1 MQKKYEKSPSALVAM
16 IPLAVLAFLLC
27 LVIRAFGS
35 DSIAGGSQI
44 ALLSASSIC
53 VMLSMGLYGVSWSR
67 LEGEII
73 ENIRSSAS
81 AIIILLLIGSIA
93 GTWMVSGVVP
103 TLICYGLE
111 VLHPSWFLA
120 ACCLICAGVSL
131 MTGSSWTTIATIGVA
146 LMGIGRALGFEEGW
160 IAGAIISG
168 AYFGDKLSLLSDTTV
183 LASSTV
189 GVPVFT
195 HIRYMLYTT
204 LPSMMIALAVFLG
217 ASLLHEAE
225 PQGEVLLFTEQ
236 LRETFHITPWLL
248 LVPLVTGLL
257 IARKLPAIVTLFVAT
272 LLASLA
278 FPLFQPELVKEV
290 AGEATGEGFLQ
301 GFRGVLIAVFGATS
315 IDAGS
320 ETVNALISTRGMS
333 GMMNTVWL
341 ILCAMSFGGVMT
353 GSGMLAALTNR
364 FIRWVHRPRMAV
376 SATVGAGLFFNLA
389 TADQYI
395 SIILTGRLFRE
406 LYRRLGLEERLL
418 SRTVEDSATV
428 TSVLIPWNSCG
439 MTQATVLGVATF
451 TYLPYCIFNYLSP
464 IFSILVALI
473 GYKIYRR
480 HE

>member
-1 MQKKYEKSPSALVAM
+1 
-16 IPLAVLAFLLC
+16 
-27 LVIRAFGS
+27 
-35 DSIAGGSQI
+35 
-44 ALLSASSIC
+44 
-53 VMLSMGLYGVSWSR
+53 
-67 LEGEII
+67 
-73 ENIRSSAS
+73 
-81 AIIILLLIGSIA
+81 
-93 GTWMVSGVVP
+93 
-103 TLICYGLE
+103 
-111 VLHPSWFLA
+111 
-120 ACCLICAGVSL
+120 
-131 MTGSSWTTIATIGVA
+131 
-146 LMGIGRALGFEEGW
+146 
-160 IAGAIISG
+160 
-168 AYFGDKLSLLSDTTV
+168 
-183 LASSTV
+183 
-189 GVPVFT
+189 
-195 HIRYMLYTT
+195 
-204 LPSMMIALAVFLG
+204 
-217 ASLLHEAE
+217 
-225 PQGEVLLFTEQ
+225 
-236 LRETFHITPWLL
+236 
-248 LVPLVTGLL
+248 
-257 IARKLPAIVTLFVAT
+257 
-272 LLASLA
+272 LASLA

-315 IDAGS
+315 IDAGG

-364 FIRWVHRPRMAV
+364 FVSWVHRPRMAV